1 MNRIGLIILYEL
13 KLILRNWLFIL
24 YVIISV
30 VIIGVVQVCI
40 QDERLPYSLRALSC
54 AIPFT
59 SAYIFNYIQSV
70 FAIFFTIDFIR
81 RTEHADSL
89 DSIEIRPYMN
99 IEYLTGKMIAIV
111 VMGIGVNILVV
122 LATMLFHVNIPSPEF
137 TLFPYV
143 FYLVTLNVP
152 TLLFWVGISFFMVHV
167 VRIPFLALFILLG
180 YLLLNTFI
188 LSNVA
193 YGSIDVWSTDVP
205 NVFSSLTGH
214 VGPGLYLL
222 QRFSFVVLAGGMLL
236 GSVIF
241 QKRLTDRERCFRKLL
256 GVAIGAVVLEGMLGY
271 GYYSHYEE
279 MNQKRKDYL
288 VQYEKNRPEQ
298 NIEIK
303 SQDIVFKQEGDQIM
317 VVDDLILENNCSRKI
332 EKIGLFLNPGLQV
345 EQIKTEDRV
354 IDFVREKQVL
364 VLKECFLPHEV
375 KCIRISYIGEIDE
388 SICYLDLGDK
398 IHTNPLDNQ
407 AIMSHGRHAAF
418 VSDRFTWLTPE
429 CLWYP
434 VRIPPV
440 DPLLPNQSERD
451 FTSFR
456 LSVICDTTLT
466 VISQGVRIR
475 NKDTVCFTNM
485 QALSGLTLCM
495 GEYRQR
501 SLDDGRIRYN
511 LYYFSEN
518 GALYKQFNG
527 SKDGVRAGLEESMGY
542 FEYNQGIDYPFD
554 ELSMIELPVSC
565 CLQIRNGGTILQP
578 EFVFQMENLCDRN
591 TYYSLED
598 RVKWFRGFD
607 SNRSTTEIESEMVSA
622 FLKESFDLK
631 EYKNVGIS
639 LRNILSGR
647 YLASEEQE
655 NPFSIAPMFT
665 NFSGYIFSEKYPCVD
680 KIIISLLRR
689 ESNVTF
695 DLNQIGV
702 SHEDQ
707 AILTLGSQSLQELLF
722 NKESTPFLETIIYL
736 KSHYLKNLLLS
747 FFTEEELDIFLREFK
762 EQNTF
767 QRIDIDDF
775 INEFDR
781 RFSFDIRGVIDKLY
795 HDRQLPQFHI
805 QNIAQWSE
813 GENAVVEFD
822 VWNSSAVEGVISL
835 YARKNDIGSQTEKVG
850 CRVIAGGECSRMY
863 VPIPYKTEEIIV
875 HTNLSANIPQVYSR
889 QFWTRLEPLPSH
901 VEREPLDTSCFLA
914 SAKEYIVD
922 DESAGF
928 RVVEEKSRRLFMHA
942 LSLDKDTVKY
952 GSSIDFLLKK
962 SPGWVASVFSGA
974 YGNPVRSFHGKTA
987 GKGNSWVEWETELPE
1002 AGEYEVFVY
1011 QTDLNK
1017 RFQFNADLY
1026 SYYYTL
1032 EQGDL
1037 NVVDIVVDVN
1047 QRDERKIRTKEN
1059 DGSENEIVYSMYQKP
1074 NDWVPVG
1081 TYYLEKGK
1089 VKMKL
1094 YDRGAFPGQ
1103 LIFADAV
1110 KWVKK

>member
-1 MNRIGLIILYEL
+1 MNRSGLIILYEL

-30 VIIGVVQVCI
+30 VIIGIVQVCI

-70 FAIFFTIDFIR
+70 FVIFFTIDLIR
-81 RTEHADSL
+81 RTKHTDSL

-99 IEYLTGKMIAIV
+99 VEYLTGKMIAIV

-122 LATMLFHVNIPSPEF
+122 LTTMLFHINMPSPEF

-152 TLLFWVGISFFMVHV
+152 TLLFWVGISFFVVHV

-180 YLLLNTFI
+180 YFVLNVFI
-188 LSNVA
+188 LNNVA
-193 YGSIDVWSTDVP
+193 YGSLDAWGTNIP

-214 VGPGLYLL
+214 VGPRLYLL
-222 QRFSFVVLAGGMLL
+222 QRFSFVSLSVGIFFGCVVL
-236 GSVIF
+236 
-241 QKRLTDRERCFRKLL
+241 QKRLTDREKYFRKQL
-256 GVAIGAVVLEGMLGY
+256 GLAIGALLLGGILCY
-271 GYYSHYEE
+271 GYYSHYAR
-279 MNQKRKDYL
+279 MNQKRKEYL
-288 VQYEKNRPEQ
+288 VLYEKNTPVR

-303 SQDIVFKQEGDQIM
+303 SQDIVFRQEGGQIM
-317 VVDDLILENNCSRKI
+317 VVDDLVLENNSQRKI
-332 EKIGLFLNPGLQV
+332 EETVLFLNPRLWI
-345 EQIKTEDRV
+345 EQIKIEDRI
-354 IDFVREKQVL
+354 IDFEREKQVL
-364 VLKECFLPHEV
+364 ILKECFLPYEV
-375 KCIRISYIGEIDE
+375 KRVQISYVGEVDE

-398 IHTNPLDNQ
+398 IHMNPLDNQ
-407 AIMSHGRHAAF
+407 AIMSHGRHMAF

-451 FTSFR
+451 FISFR

-466 VISQGVRIR
+466 AISQGVGIR

-485 QALSGLTLCM
+485 RALSGLTLCM
-495 GEYRQR
+495 GKYRQR

-518 GALYKQFNG
+518 GALYKKFNG
-527 SKDGVRAGLEESMGY
+527 SKDGVRAGLEESMEY
-542 FEYNQGIDYPFD
+542 FEYNQGIDYSFD

-565 CLQIRNGGTILQP
+565 CLQIRDGGTMLQP
-578 EFVFQMENLCDRN
+578 EIVFQMENLCDRN
-591 TYYSLED
+591 MYSSLED

-607 SNRSTTEIESEMVSA
+607 PNHSTTEIESEMVSA

-680 KIIISLLRR
+680 KIINSLLRR

-695 DLNQIGV
+695 DLNQIGL

-707 AILTLGSQSLQELLF
+707 AILTLGSQSLRELLS
-722 NKESTPFLETIIYL
+722 NRKSTSFLETITYL
-736 KSHYLKNLLLS
+736 KSHYLKNLFLS
-747 FFTEEELDIFLREFK
+747 SLKEEELDIFLREFK
-762 EQNTF
+762 EQNAF

-775 INEFDR
+775 IKEFDR
-781 RFSFDIRGVIDKLY
+781 RFSLDIRDVIDKLY
-795 HDRQLPQFHI
+795 HDRQLPRFHI
-805 QNIAQWSE
+805 QNITQWSE
-813 GENAVVEFD
+813 GENAVVGFD

-835 YARKNDIGSQTEKVG
+835 YARKNDVGSQTEKVG
-850 CRVIAGGECSRMY
+850 CRVIAGRECSRIY
-863 VPIPYKTEEIIV
+863 VPIPYKTEEVII

-889 QFWTRLEPLPSH
+889 QFWTRLEPPSPH
-901 VEREPLDTSCFLA
+901 TEREPLDTSCFLA

-922 DESAGF
+922 DENAGF

-942 LSLDKDTVKY
+942 LSSDKETVKY

-987 GKGNSWVEWETELPE
+987 GKGNSWVEWETELLE

-1032 EQGDL
+1032 EQGNL
-1037 NVVDIVVDVN
+1037 SVVDIVVDVN

-1059 DGSENEIVYSMYQKP
+1059 DGIENEIVYSMYQEP